1 MPRRIAVNTLNAST
15 MDILNTIRANCTPEY
30 INNVPEVTKATD
42 IPKVG
47 EVLYGYPALA
57 NQFISSLVNRIA
69 MVRAK
74 SALFNNKYAK
84 FKKGYLEFGEV
95 VEECFVQ
102 MAKAREFSAEK
113 AADRELKRTLP
124 DVRTALHAM
133 NYKVQY
139 PITIQENDLRMAFT
153 SADGVKDLIA
163 KILNSLMVAAEYDEY
178 LLFKYVIIK
187 AVSHGKVYPVAV
199 DGADIANYAE
209 AFRGM
214 SNNITFM
221 KKEYNDAGVTTI
233 TEKADQYIFMDSM
246 FNAKFDVR
254 VLAAAFNMDK
264 AEFMGKL
271 ELIDDFTTFDN
282 DRFSVI
288 RENSDMLEEVT
299 EEELAIM
306 QNVKAILVD
315 SEWFQFYDNNFKV
328 TEDYVAAGD
337 YWNYFLNVWKTVSTS
352 PFSNI
357 IVFVDDSAAHA
368 APASIKATITDKSTS
383 DYATVL
389 TIVVDD
395 DTPSLTG
402 GSVTF
407 LQDDTSTEAGIAI
420 HKYGAIIYPAD
431 GGSVTLKATANGAS
445 YTSTA
450 PIANTANVGDAVTLN
465 KDA

>member
-153 SADGVKDLIA
+153 SADGVKDLVA
-163 KILNSLMVAAEYDEY
+163 KILNSLIVAAEYDEY

-199 DGADIANYAE
+199 DGSDMGNYAE

-306 QNVKAILVD
+306 ANVKAILVD

-357 IVFVDDSAAHA
+357 IAFVDNSASTA
-368 APASIKATITDKSTS
+368 APATIKATITDKSVS

-389 TIVVDD
+389 TLVVDD
-395 DTPSLTG
+395 DTPGLTG

-407 LQDDTSTEAGIAI
+407 LQDETSTEAGIAI
-420 HKYGAIIYPAD
+420 HKYGAIIYPAG

-445 YTSTA
+445 YTSTTA
-450 PIANTANVGDAVTLN
+450 IANTANVGTAVTLN

>member
-199 DGADIANYAE
+199 DGSDMNNYAE

-407 LQDDTSTEAGIAI
+407 LQDETSTEAGIAI
-420 HKYGAIIYPAD
+420 HKYGAIIFPAD
-431 GGSVTLKATANGAS
+431 GGSVTLKATANGAF
-445 YTSTA
+445 YTSGA
-450 PIANTANVGDAVTLN
+450 AVANTANVGDAITLN

>member
-74 SALFNNKYAK
+74 SAMFNNKYAK

-199 DGADIANYAE
+199 DGSDMGNYAE

-315 SEWFQFYDNNFKV
+315 SEWFQFYDNNFKI

-357 IVFVDDSAAHA
+357 IVFVDDSAAHT
-368 APASIKATITDKSTS
+368 APATITATIADKSVS
-383 DYATVL
+383 DNATVL
-389 TIVVDD
+389 TLVVKD

-407 LQDDTSTEAGIAI
+407 LQDDDSTEAGIAI
-420 HKYGAIIYPAD
+420 HKYGAIIYPAS

-445 YTSTA
+445 YTSA
-450 PIANTANVGDAVTLN
+450 AAVVNTANVGDTVTLN
-465 KDA
+465 KNA